1 MNLTLRDLPQF
12 PPPWAYASAT
22 TESSDSASGVRRQR
36 SDMRRAFGEL
46 RLAFLRAAA
55 EAAGP
60 FGDQLRQR
68 VQQAG
73 EPIEL
78 WLMHPSVLAALPE
91 ASVERHDQ
99 AMRAAF
105 ARVMDDQAARR

>member
-12 PPPWAYASAT
+12 PPPWAYASAA
-22 TESSDSASGVRRQR
+22 EPADSASGTRHRR
-36 SDMRRAFGEL
+36 SAMRRAFSEL

-55 EAAGP
+55 EATGP

-78 WLMHPSVLAALPE
+78 WLMHRAVLAALP
-91 ASVERHDQ
+91 ATSATRHDQ

-105 ARVMDDQAARR
+105 ARVMDEHGARG

>member
-12 PPPWAYASAT
+12 PPPWAYASAGQA
-22 TESSDSASGVRRQR
+22 SDSGARRQR
-36 SDMRRAFGEL
+36 GDMRRAFGEL

-55 EAAGP
+55 EATGP
-60 FGDQLRQR
+60 FADQLRQR

-78 WLMHPSVLAALPE
+78 WLMHRAVLAALP
-91 ASVERHDQ
+91 ADSVERHDR
-99 AMRAAF
+99 ALRAAF
-105 ARVMDDQAARR
+105 ARVTDGAGG